1 MSRNPH
7 SPRWVRLHPPMVL
20 DFDSV
25 TFRRGGNEILRGLDW
40 QVRAGEHW
48 AVVGPNGAGKTSLLR
63 IAAARVHPTSGVAR
77 VLGGQ
82 LGRVPIRRLH
92 ERIALVDP
100 KLARAFHPSAPVREV
115 VLTGSAGTIMLLED
129 RVDPQRADELIALL
143 EIEHVRDRPFS
154 DCSEGER
161 TRTLLARA
169 LMLDPALLL
178 LDEPTAGLDLP
189 GRELV
194 LAAVERLVGAHE
206 ELASVTVQ
214 HHLEELPAS
223 TTHALLLREGAVVA
237 AGPVDEVLDDG
248 PLSACFGVPV
258 RVERAG
264 GRFFA
269 LLARASEARAR

>member
-1 MSRNPH
+1 
-7 SPRWVRLHPPMVL
+7 MVL
-20 DFDSV
+20 ELETV
-25 TFRRGGNEILRGLDW
+25 TFRRGGNQILRGVDW
-40 QVRAGEHW
+40 RVREGEHW

-63 IAAARVHPTSGVAR
+63 IAAARAHPTSGLVR

-100 KLARAFHPSAPVREV
+100 KLARAFHPRAPVHEV
-115 VLTGSAGTIMLLED
+115 VLTGTAGTTMLLED
-129 RVDPQRADELIALL
+129 RVEPERAAELIALL
-143 EIEHVRDRPFS
+143 GVEHVRDRPFS

-194 LAAVERLVGAHE
+194 LAAIGRLVSSHGS
-206 ELASVTVQ
+206 LASVTVQ
-214 HHLEELPAS
+214 HHLEELPAT
-223 TTHALLLREGAVVA
+223 TTHALLLRAGTVVA
-237 AGPVDEVLDDG
+237 AGPVGEVLADE
-248 PLSACFGVPV
+248 PLRACFGVPV
-258 RVERAG
+258 RVERVG

-269 LLARASEARAR
+269 QLA